1 MRDDARMDPDRA
13 PTSRD
18 FAIGLTAI
26 GALAGLAGLLLAF
39 GKLQPL
45 LERRFP
51 VLVET
56 VSAQGVRAGS
66 RVTLHGVPVGTV
78 TAVAA
83 DPAWD
88 PPVRI
93 TVELREDAR
102 VPASAS
108 VRLAESIVGGASE
121 VSFAVDPGA
130 PRDGPMLARAEPPM
144 SVQGRALGLQERLD
158 LALAGAQSAIDRANG
173 WLGDEALRA
182 DVRAAA
188 AKAGTLFD
196 EATDTVQIVGNLAQ
210 SVGEDARRLSE
221 RLVRAADSLASAMA
235 QVDGI
240 VARVAQGEGTA
251 GKFVADPALYD
262 GLADS
267 VRRLREALDQANAL
281 LMQVREKGL
290 QIRVP

>member
-1 MRDDARMDPDRA
+1 MDPDRR
-13 PTSRD
+13 PTPRD

-26 GALAGLAGLLLAF
+26 GAIAGLAGLLMAF

-51 VLVET
+51 VVVET
-56 VSAQGVRAGS
+56 ASAQGVRPGS
-66 RVTLHGVPVGTV
+66 RVTLHGVAVGTV

-83 DPAWD
+83 DPQWD

-93 TVELREDAR
+93 TVELREGAR
-102 VPASAS
+102 VPVSAT
-108 VRLAESIVGGASE
+108 VRLDESIVGGASE
-121 VSFAVDPGA
+121 VAFAVTPDA
-130 PRDGPMLARAEPPM
+130 PRDGPMLAAADPPM
-144 SVQGRALGLQERLD
+144 TIRGRALGLTERLE
-158 LALAGAQSAIDRANG
+158 LALTGAQAAIDRANG

-182 DVRAAA
+182 DVRGAA

-210 SVGEDARRLSE
+210 SVGDDAHKLSE
-221 RLVRAADSLASAMA
+221 RLLRASDSLASAMA
-235 QVDGI
+235 RVDDI
-240 VARVAQGEGTA
+240 VGRVAKGEGTA
-251 GKFVADPALYD
+251 GRLVSDTALYD

-267 VRRLREALDQANAL
+267 VRRLREALDQANIL

-290 QIRVP
+290 QIKVP

>member
-1 MRDDARMDPDRA
+1 MRDDAWMDLDRR

-18 FAIGLTAI
+18 FAIGLTSI
-26 GALAGLAGLLLAF
+26 GALVGLAGLLMAF

-51 VLVET
+51 VVVET
-56 VSAQGVRAGS
+56 ASAQGVRSGS
-66 RVTLHGVPVGTV
+66 RVTLHGVAVGTV
-78 TAVAA
+78 TGVAA

-93 TVELREDAR
+93 TVELREGAR
-102 VPASAS
+102 VPASAT

-130 PRDGPMLARAEPPM
+130 PRDGPMLAAADPPM
-144 SVQGRALGLQERLD
+144 AIRGRALGLTERLD

-173 WLGDEALRA
+173 WLGDDALRA
-182 DVRAAA
+182 DVRSAA

-210 SVGEDARRLSE
+210 SVGDDARKLSE
-221 RLVRAADSLASAMA
+221 RLVRASDSLASAMA
-235 QVDGI
+235 RVDEI
-240 VARVAQGEGTA
+240 VARVAKGEGTA
-251 GKFVADPALYD
+251 GRFVADPSLYE

-267 VRRLREALDQANAL
+267 VRRLREALDQANVL

-290 QIRVP
+290 QIKVP